1 MTEGGGGVG
10 DDQPDDLAGGRGF
23 LRDMAD
29 QSRRARAFDRRLE
42 WARLRHLIVADPVA
56 GPPELIV
63 LPDAGQA
70 TVPVT
75 ASAEPAVPRQR
86 G

>member
-1 MTEGGGGVG
+1 MG
-10 DDQPDDLAGGRGF
+10 DDRSDDLAGGRGF
-23 LRDMAD
+23 LRDMSD

-42 WARLRHLIVADPVA
+42 WARLRHLIAAEPDAV
-56 GPPELIV
+56 PPELVV
-63 LPDAGQA
+63 LPDADQA
-70 TVPVT
+70 VVDLT